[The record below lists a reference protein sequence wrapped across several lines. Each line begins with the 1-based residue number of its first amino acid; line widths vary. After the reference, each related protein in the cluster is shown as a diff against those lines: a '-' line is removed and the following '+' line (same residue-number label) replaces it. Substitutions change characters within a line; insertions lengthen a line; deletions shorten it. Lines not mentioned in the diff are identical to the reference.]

1 MNTTILLTVI
11 TLSLLGIVLAVILYF
26 VAEKFKVYEDPR
38 IDDVEALLPGAN
50 CGGCGYPGCRGLA
63 DAIVKAETMDNL
75 FCPVGGNDTMQ
86 SIAKT
91 LGREAAAKDPMVAV
105 IRCNGTLANRKK
117 LNKYDGAPSCAI
129 TSATYSGE
137 TGCQFGCLGFGDC
150 ANVCNFDAI
159 KIDQTTGLPNIDEE
173 KCTACGAC
181 VKACP
186 KVIIELR
193 KKGPKN
199 RRIFVSCINK
209 DKGAVARKACGSAC
223 IGCGKCV
230 KTCPFDAIVLE
241 NNLAY
246 IDFTKCKSCR
256 KCVEACPTSAIW
268 EVNFPAKPKSES
280 AASAAEV

>member
-1 MNTTILLTVI
+1 MNTTILLTVL

-63 DAIVKAETMDNL
+63 DAIVKSESMDEL
-75 FCPVGGNDTMQ
+75 FCPVGGNETMQ
-86 SIAKT
+86 VVAKS
-91 LGREAAAKDPMVAV
+91 LGREAAAKEPMIAV
-105 IRCNGTLANRKK
+105 IRCNGTKANRKSV
-117 LNKYDGAPSCAI
+117 NIYNGAPSCAVA
-129 TSATYSGE
+129 SATYAGE

-150 ANVCNFDAI
+150 VSVCSFDAI
-159 KIDQTTGLPNIDEE
+159 KIDSETGLPVVDQD

-193 KKGPKN
+193 KKGIKG

-209 DKGAVARKACGSAC
+209 DKGAVARKACGAAC

-230 KTCPFDAIVLE
+230 KTCPFEAITLE

-246 IDFTKCKSCR
+246 IDFNKCKLCR
-256 KCVEACPTSAIW
+256 KCVEVCPTNAIW
-268 EVNFPAKPKSES
+268 EVNFPPAKPKVEN
-280 AASAAEV
+280 AEVTQE